1 MLGWA
6 ILPSGGKETNYT
18 DQPSQLTCSTKL
30 NNSVRETNIS
40 AAPSMHVC
48 NRPVSLDCCDITIKI
63 MLGGT
68 FSSPRVY
75 QLSSSQVGTCNT
87 SAHIPYH
94 SNQSRPKR
102 SQARH
107 FQKSAL
113 VNFPFVLRIEA

>member
-1 MLGWA
+1 M
-6 ILPSGGKETNYT
+6 
-18 DQPSQLTCSTKL
+18 L
-30 NNSVRETNIS
+30 NNNVRETNIS

-87 SAHIPYH
+87 LVLHIFRIIATKAIQ
-94 SNQSRPKR
+94 NALKQGIFKR
-102 SQARH
+102 E
-107 FQKSAL
+107 L
-113 VNFPFVLRIEA
+113 